1 MRKSWATSS
10 IDIHL
15 PVDRGVGR
23 RVALEQAVRMAV
35 TSGRLT
41 AGTRLPSTRALADHL
56 DLSRGTVSAA
66 YDQLVAEGYLVAS
79 RGAGTSVADLSW
91 SSAQATPPPDTT
103 WGPRYDLRPGR
114 PDVTSFPVATWLRAA
129 RRALTGASASV
140 FSYGDPQ
147 GRIELRR
154 ALADYLGR
162 TRGVHASPA
171 QIVLTSGYV
180 QAIAL
185 LCQVL
190 VRSGSSVVAME
201 DPNLPFHRE
210 VVRWAGAR
218 VMGLP
223 VDEHGVD
230 IDGLRG
236 PDGGAVAAVV
246 VTAAH
251 QYPMGVTLHPDRRR
265 ELIRW
270 ARGSSA
276 LIIEDDYDGEFRF
289 DRQPVGAIQEL
300 APDCVAYLGSASKT
314 LGPALRLGWM
324 VLPAELVG
332 PLVAAKLHSDYHSE
346 AVGQL
351 ALAEMLTTYA
361 YDRHVRSRRLRYRNR
376 RDLLQSRFGPQT
388 QFGAMG
394 VRLQGISA
402 GLHAL
407 LTLPAEGE
415 AEREVCARAEASGVA
430 IGRLGEHWHSAGPH
444 PQGLIVGF
452 GTPSDLV
459 YPAALNA
466 LAEVLAHR

>member
-10 IDIHL
+10 IDLHL

-35 TSGRLT
+35 TSGRLA
-41 AGTRLPSTRALADHL
+41 AGTRLPSTRALADQL

-66 YDQLVAEGYLVAS
+66 YDQLVAEGYLVSS

-91 SSAQATPPPDTT
+91 SSAQPTPPPDTT
-103 WGPRYDLRPGR
+103 WVPRYDLRPGR

-180 QAIAL
+180 QAMAL

-190 VRSGSSVVAME
+190 IRSGSSVVAME

-210 VVRWAGAR
+210 VVRCAGAG

-230 IDGLRG
+230 IDRLRG
-236 PDGGAVAAVV
+236 PDGG
-246 VTAAH
+246 
-251 QYPMGVTLHPDRRR
+251 
-265 ELIRW
+265 
-270 ARGSSA
+270 
-276 LIIEDDYDGEFRF
+276 
-289 DRQPVGAIQEL
+289 
-300 APDCVAYLGSASKT
+300 
-314 LGPALRLGWM
+314 
-324 VLPAELVG
+324 
-332 PLVAAKLHSDYHSE
+332 
-346 AVGQL
+346 
-351 ALAEMLTTYA
+351 
-361 YDRHVRSRRLRYRNR
+361 RSRRWSSPRPINIPWVSLCTRIA
-376 RDLLQSRFGPQT
+376 
-388 QFGAMG
+388 GA
-394 VRLQGISA
+394 
-402 GLHAL
+402 
-407 LTLPAEGE
+407 
-415 AEREVCARAEASGVA
+415 
-430 IGRLGEHWHSAGPH
+430 
-444 PQGLIVGF
+444 
-452 GTPSDLV
+452 
-459 YPAALNA
+459 N
-466 LAEVLAHR
+466 

>member
-10 IDIHL
+10 IDLHL
-15 PVDRGVGR
+15 RVDRAVGR
-23 RVALEQAVRMAV
+23 RVAVEQALRTAV
-35 TSGRLT
+35 TSGRLL
-41 AGTRLPSTRALADHL
+41 AGTRLPSSRALADQL
-56 DLSRGTVSAA
+56 DLSRGTVSSA
-66 YDQLVAEGYLVAS
+66 YDQLVAEGYLVSS
-79 RGAGTSVADLSW
+79 RGAGTSVAEVSW
-91 SSAQATPPPDTT
+91 SSTQPVPPQDPT
-103 WGPRYDLRPGR
+103 WVPRYDLRPGR
-114 PDVTSFPVATWLRAA
+114 PDVTSFPVSSWLRAA
-129 RRALTGASASV
+129 RRALTGSSASV
-140 FSYGDPQ
+140 FGYGDPR

-171 QIVLTSGYV
+171 QIVLTSGYA
-180 QAIAL
+180 QGLAL
-185 LCQVL
+185 LSQVL
-190 VRSGSSVVAME
+190 IRSRSSVVAME

-223 VDEHGVD
+223 VDAHGVD
-230 IDGLRG
+230 IDRLRG
-236 PDGGAVAAVV
+236 LDGGAVAAVV

-251 QYPMGVTLHPDRRR
+251 QYPMGVTLHPNRRR

-300 APDCVAYLGSASKT
+300 APNCVAYIGSASKT
-314 LGPALRLGWM
+314 LGPSLRLGWM
-324 VLPAELVG
+324 VLPAELVE
-332 PLVAAKLHSDYHSE
+332 PVVAAKLYSDYQSD

-376 RDLLQSRFGPQT
+376 RDLLQTLLGPESHL
-388 QFGAMG
+388 GAMG
-394 VRLQGISA
+394 FRLQGISA

-407 LTLPAEGE
+407 LTLPSEGE
-415 AEREVCARAEASGVA
+415 DERDISARAEASGVA
-430 IGRLGEHWHSAGPH
+430 IGRLGEHWHSAGRH
-444 PQGLIVGF
+444 PQGIIVGF

-466 LAEVLAHR
+466 LAEVLGHR